1 MKEELAHLQIER
13 GRRRS
18 DFEPWNFNLVVEI
31 ITYKTSWRNYIRNT
45 ANFIKMNR

>member
-31 ITYKTSWRNYIRNT
+31 IRLVGGITSEIQQT
-45 ANFIKMNR
+45 S